1 VWPPGDDGRVACA
14 RMGGV
19 AEDDSTTELITRA
32 RRLLDDLNMTTLGWQ
47 MPSDRIIEDFAAGE
61 HRLLA
66 REHAIT
72 DVDADGAH
80 SGTRRA
86 FSLYA
91 PGADAASGAA
101 VALLVEPG
109 GPGRWQLFVAG

>member
-1 VWPPGDDGRVACA
+1 
-14 RMGGV
+14 V
-19 AEDDSTTELITRA
+19 AEDDSPTELLTRA
-32 RRLLDDLNMTTLGWQ
+32 RRLLEDLNMTTLGWQ

-72 DVDADGAH
+72 DVDAAGGQ
-80 SGTRRA
+80 SRSRRA

-91 PGADAASGAA
+91 GDADASRAEPF
-101 VALLVEPG
+101 ALLIEPS
-109 GPGRWQLFVAG
+109 GPGTWRLLVADASRGPGSGR